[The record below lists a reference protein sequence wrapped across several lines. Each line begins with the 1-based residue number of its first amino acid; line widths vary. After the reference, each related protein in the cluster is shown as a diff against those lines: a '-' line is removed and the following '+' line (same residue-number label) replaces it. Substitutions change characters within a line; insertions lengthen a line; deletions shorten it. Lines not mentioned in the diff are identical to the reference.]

1 MRVGVG
7 NGIGKIDRFVLFSE
21 IVFEL
26 KLTSFSV
33 ESIPTYP
40 FSANYI
46 VAVFLVPFVVD
57 ENVRFHA
64 LGIEILLLSE
74 IADIELDLPELLLVV
89 NFEVEPGCMS
99 SGVGVTPQ
107 EEIVLLL
114 LDPDCHVQISSLESR
129 VEMDLISIRVRDHSF
144 AVLAYSFDSFL
155 YDVQGGVVPRAISPI
170 VVVLLVDLD

>member
-7 NGIGKIDRFVLFSE
+7 NGIGKVDRFVLFSE

-33 ESIPTYP
+33 ESIPTYS

-114 LDPDCHVQISSLESR
+114 LDPDCHVQISSLES
-129 VEMDLISIRVRDHSF
+129 
-144 AVLAYSFDSFL
+144 
-155 YDVQGGVVPRAISPI
+155 
-170 VVVLLVDLD
+170 